1 MARVV
6 VRSHEAECQGHQLST
21 CLQLATLAPVSIRC
35 SWPAPRFTG
44 DRPWTAGM
52 MKLHL
57 RLSEHCATTCGTKH
71 VINLRGTRLGVT
83 PSMTRC
89 NDDLQAHGK
98 ILTLPHVLCERHVF
112 VFTRVC
118 VCVCVQPCVEGQY
131 KDSRY
136 DSATVLKAHS
146 VSKKCLESCQPGVF
160 LSWLRAGI

>member
-1 MARVV
+1 MYLQAFATFAKLTRLRRFCGAGSDTLMARVV
-6 VRSHEAECQGHQLST
+6 VRSHEAECQGHQLLT

-118 VCVCVQPCVEGQY
+118 VCACNP
-131 KDSRY
+131 
-136 DSATVLKAHS
+136 
-146 VSKKCLESCQPGVF
+146 VSKGSIKTRGMIQRPC
-160 LSWLRAGI
+160 